1 MARTNSRRVLI
12 LLGIL
17 FLLIGQINAKVIDVN
32 LVFYGDSVHET
43 YILVADKIPVQMGED
58 YVLEVLS
65 SAGEVVRRRELR
77 IPSDMG
83 DNVGFLSMRL
93 SYRDGMEIL
102 RLLHNGQEVY
112 SRNLLAYVSGVTTSI
127 PTTLTTLPTTST
139 IPTTSTTI
147 PATTTLRV
155 FNCGN
160 SICDEMENYKSC
172 PGDCPSGSSDNYCDG
187 RKDGKCDPDCYGWED
202 LDCEPGTTSTLAA
215 IPGTTIPAT
224 TTPTTTPTTLLAT
237 TLPTTSIPTTSTT
250 IPTTNTTSTTSTTTT
265 PLPTTTVQPEEKED
279 DYTLLYAGAIVIL
292 LIAIAVVVIK
302 IRPLKGLKKVDDGEL
317 RYWIE
322 GKLKTGENPSLLKK
336 ALEMQGADP
345 AIVDEIMNKIWKN
358 SAEVV

>member
-1 MARTNSRRVLI
+1 MARTNSGRVLI

-32 LVFYGDSVHET
+32 LVFYGDSVQET
-43 YILVADKIPVQMGED
+43 YILVADKIPVELGED

-65 SAGEVVRRRELR
+65 SAGEVIKRRELR
-77 IPSDMG
+77 VPSDLG
-83 DNVGFLSMRL
+83 DKVGFLSMRL
-93 SYRDGMEIL
+93 SYREGMEIL
-102 RLLHNGQEVY
+102 RLLHNGKEVY
-112 SRNLLAYVSGVTTSI
+112 SRNILAYVSGVTTSV

-172 PGDCPSGSSDNYCDG
+172 PKDCPSGSSDKYCDG
-187 RKDGKCDPDCYGWED
+187 RKDGKCDPDCYDWED

-224 TTPTTTPTTLLAT
+224 IPTTIPTTILTTIPTT
-237 TLPTTSIPTTSTT
+237 TLPTTTIPTTS
-250 IPTTNTTSTTSTTTT
+250 STTTT
-265 PLPTTTVQPEEKED
+265 TTTTTLEPEEKED
-279 DYTLLYAGAIVIL
+279 DYTLLYAGAALV
-292 LIAIAVVVIK
+292 LIAAIVVVVIMK
-302 IRPLKGLKKVDDGEL
+302 RSPKGLKNVDDGEL

-336 ALEMQGADP
+336 ALEMQGSDP
-345 AIVDEIMNKIWKN
+345 KIVDELMQKIWKN

>member
-1 MARTNSRRVLI
+1 MARTNSRKVLI

-32 LVFYGDSVHET
+32 LVFYGDSVQET
-43 YILVADKIPVQMGED
+43 YVLVADKIPVELGED

-65 SAGEVVRRRELR
+65 SAGEVIKRRELR
-77 IPSDMG
+77 IPSDIG
-83 DNVGFLSMRL
+83 DNAGFLSMRL

-102 RLLHNGQEVY
+102 RLLHNGKEVY
-112 SRNLLAYVSGVTTSI
+112 SRSLIAYVSGVTTSV

-172 PGDCPSGSSDNYCDG
+172 PGDCPSGSSDKYCDG
-187 RKDGKCDPDCYGWED
+187 RKDGKCDPDCYDWED

-224 TTPTTTPTTLLAT
+224 VPTTIPTT
-237 TLPTTSIPTTSTT
+237 TLPTTTILTTT
-250 IPTTNTTSTTSTTTT
+250 IPTTSSTTTTSTTTT
-265 PLPTTTVQPEEKED
+265 SPPTTTTVQPEEKEEGLP
-279 DYTLLYAGAIVIL
+279 LLYISAALVL
-292 LIAIAVVVIK
+292 LIAIAIVVIK
-302 IRPLKGLKKVDDGEL
+302 IRPLRGLSKVDDGEL

-336 ALEMQGADP
+336 ALEMQGSDP
-345 AIVDEIMNKIWKN
+345 KIVDEIMHKIWKN
-358 SAEVV
+358 SADVV